1 MRARAE
7 ASNVVCHVCGQ
18 EQELDT
24 HAVVA
29 SAQIAAFTVA
39 HGNHGR
45 FRIDIVVHPPTDGNG
60 PLPQQRRAG

>member
-1 MRARAE
+1 MRARVE

-29 SAQIAAFTVA
+29 SAQLAAFTVA
-39 HGNHGR
+39 HGNHER
-45 FRIDIVVHPPTDGNG
+45 FRIDVVVHPPGG
-60 PLPQQRRAG
+60 GGSMPQQRRAC